1 MSKQVI
7 TESFNIRNMAEGS
20 PDHYELQELDSPLKT
35 SLMPAVRRH
44 IPAAEI
50 GETGVI
56 SMVDAKAEGKDE
68 DESQD
73 ASRTT
78 DETKAPP
85 EKDAVA
91 EKSDKSDDKA
101 TVLIVEDTLELAEV
115 IQATL
120 ESMGLNSTF
129 ETHGQK
135 AVAKFKEMRPDLVL
149 MDIGL
154 PDMTGWKVLDNIKEF
169 QESSE
174 DSKKATI
181 IVITAYGDPANRLV
195 GKLQGIHSYLIKP
208 FTPDEVENLVNRA
221 LNGEPATP
229 ESAKPPSSKD
239 ETGATS

>member
-7 TESFNIRNMAEGS
+7 TKSFNIRNMAEGS
-20 PDHYELQELDSPLKT
+20 PDQYEMQELASPLKT
-35 SLMPAVRRH
+35 SVMPAVRKQVVS
-44 IPAAEI
+44 ADI

-91 EKSDKSDDKA
+91 EKSDKSDAKA
-101 TVLIVEDTLELAEV
+101 NVLIVEDTLELAEV

-120 ESMGLNSTF
+120 ESMGLKSTF

-135 AVAKFKEMRPDLVL
+135 AVAKFKELRPDLVL

-154 PDMTGWKVLDNIKEF
+154 PDMTGWKVLDSIKEI
-169 QESSE
+169 QNAAE
-174 DSKKATI
+174 DDKKATI

-221 LNGEPATP
+221 LKGEPPAP
-229 ESAKPPSSKD
+229 EAAKPPISDD
-239 ETGATS
+239 ETGASS